1 MNCWNPNVSNIL
13 SFLAELYEKGLGFS
27 SINTAKSALSSV
39 LFEIDGIQI
48 GKHPLIL
55 RFMKGI
61 AKLRPPAA
69 RYDVTWDANKI
80 LDLIKSWSENEMLD
94 LRFLTYKL
102 VMLLALVTAQRVQTL
117 AAIEISN
124 IEWTEPVQILIKK
137 SLKCTNIK
145 NPNVV
150 LVIPSYADDKKL
162 CAVSTLRAYID
173 RTHSVRTVSSLFIS
187 YQKPHVAVTT
197 QSISRWLCTSLNLA
211 GIDVTKFHAHSFRHA
226 ATSKAARQG
235 INIDTILT
243 RVGWSHKSKTFARF
257 YNRPLDDR
265 DCFGKSVLTM

>member
-13 SFLAELYEKGLGFS
+13 SFLTELYEKGLGFS

-39 LFEIDGIQI
+39 LFEIDGVQI

-61 AKLRPPAA
+61 AKLRPPSA

-80 LDLIKSWSENEMLD
+80 LDLIKSWSENETLD

-187 YQKPHVAVTT
+187 YQKPHGAVTT

-257 YNRPLDDR
+257 YNRPLDNR
-265 DCFGKSVLTM
+265 DCFGKSILTM